1 MSSVDPIRCL
11 LLTESVRAH
20 VLRLDLPVS
29 VLHVTSCLKLWTFLL
44 SRTYYNN
51 VMLELMVFL
60 CDYVKVINSIFEYS
74 SVFIDIARFIDSEF
88 CHFLII
94 SIFIVT

>member
-29 VLHVTSCLKLWTFLL
+29 ELHVTSCLKLWTFLL

-74 SVFIDIARFIDSEF
+74 SVFIDIARFIDFEF